1 MEYVKLGNSP
11 LTVSRLCVG
20 CMSFGDPA
28 SRMHAWT
35 LDPAESEEIV
45 KHALSLGINFFDTAN
60 TYSAGTSEEY
70 LGRAIRSNVPRDQ
83 VILASKVYFNEGHL
97 SREAILREID
107 GTLQRLGTDYLDLYI
122 IHRFDADTP
131 VEETMEALD
140 SLVRAGKVRALGAS
154 AMYGYQ
160 FFNMQLAARD
170 NGWTPFVSM
179 QNHYNLLY
187 REDERELIPICT
199 QQNVARTPY
208 SPLAAGR
215 LSRLEWDADTKRSR
229 TDKTAVSK
237 YDSTRE
243 SDYGIVL
250 RVHELAQKHA
260 ATMTQI
266 SLAWQFARGVTSPI
280 IGATKARYLDDAAG
294 ALDVRLSAEDV
305 AYLEEL
311 YVPTAL
317 WERCEYLTIPFFH
330 KRRRAV
336 WRVSF
341 CVSGLHLH
349 NAHIPAQRIFPIV
362 RFSAQTLRHISRTRN
377 AHKAAAHKAL
387 CQRQTAL
394 RCTN

>member
-187 REDERELIPICT
+187 REDERELIPI
-199 QQNVARTPY
+199 A
-208 SPLAAGR
+208 
-215 LSRLEWDADTKRSR
+215 RSR
-229 TDKTAVSK
+229 TWPAPRTA
-237 YDSTRE
+237 R
-243 SDYGIVL
+243 
-250 RVHELAQKHA
+250 
-260 ATMTQI
+260 
-266 SLAWQFARGVTSPI
+266 W
-280 IGATKARYLDDAAG
+280 
-294 ALDVRLSAEDV
+294 
-305 AYLEEL
+305 
-311 YVPTAL
+311 
-317 WERCEYLTIPFFH
+317 
-330 KRRRAV
+330 RRAALPFGMG
-336 WRVSF
+336 RR
-341 CVSGLHLH
+341 HQ
-349 NAHIPAQRIFPIV
+349 AQPDGQNR
-362 RFSAQTLRHISRTRN
+362 RFQI
-377 AHKAAAHKAL
+377 
-387 CQRQTAL
+387 
-394 RCTN
+394 